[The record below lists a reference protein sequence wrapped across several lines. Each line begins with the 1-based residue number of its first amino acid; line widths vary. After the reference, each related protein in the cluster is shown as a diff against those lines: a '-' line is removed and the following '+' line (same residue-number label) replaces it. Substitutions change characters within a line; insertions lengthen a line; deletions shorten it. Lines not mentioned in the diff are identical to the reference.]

1 MSVQQVETDAAKLL
15 PEGSSLE
22 EIYGPIRE
30 IIQKVLNPAV
40 VTPAATAPPALSAVV
55 STGSIPGE
63 GAAAPDSSTE
73 GKPVD
78 DDSSLLCSFPIAYL
92 LPPTS
97 VLGGNESTGGYYE
110 FLDEEVEEGGDNEK
124 LLLSE
129 IEKFRV
135 RQTRRDV

>member
-30 IIQKVLNPAV
+30 TIQKVVNPTAV
-40 VTPAATAPPALSAVV
+40 APPSIAPPAVSTVV
-55 STGSIPGE
+55 STESVPLESATGPVLT
-63 GAAAPDSSTE
+63 AD
-73 GKPVD
+73 GKPAEE
-78 DDSSLLCSFPIAYL
+78 DSSLLCSFPIAYL
-92 LPPTS
+92 LPTVS
-97 VLGGNESTGGYYE
+97 VLGGNESAGGYYE